1 METCLTKKLVVQ
13 IYYQAENYK
22 IRDHLTTIISYASF
36 ACLMHISKA
45 YLFIICAFYD
55 FFLFHTSREYCL
67 TMCFAR
73 ICGHKFVMNTY

>member
-36 ACLMHISKA
+36 ACLMHILRA
-45 YLFIICAFYD
+45 YLFIICAFCD
-55 FFLFHTSREYCL
+55 FFLISYLSWILFNQYL
-67 TMCFAR
+67 V
-73 ICGHKFVMNTY
+73 ICSEL